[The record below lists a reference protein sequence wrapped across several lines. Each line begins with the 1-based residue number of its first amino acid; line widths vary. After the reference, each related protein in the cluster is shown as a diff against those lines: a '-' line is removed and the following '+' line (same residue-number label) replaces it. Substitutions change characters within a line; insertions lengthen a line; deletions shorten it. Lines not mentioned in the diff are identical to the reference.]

1 MDNFLR
7 LTNEGKQPNK
17 KTNSADTFVDKER
30 IQRLKRIFLPFWMR
44 GLEEQK
50 QNYNE
55 TSSTKR
61 PSKANIEPK

>member
-7 LTNEGKQPNK
+7 VPDEGKDQNR
-17 KTNSADTFVDKER
+17 KTNSANAYVDKER
-30 IQRLKRIFLPFWMR
+30 IQRLKRSFLPFWMR
-44 GLEEQK
+44 ELEEQK

-61 PSKANIEPK
+61 PSRANIQPK

>member
-1 MDNFLR
+1 MDNFLH
-7 LTNEGKQPNK
+7 LSDEGKDQNK

>member
-7 LTNEGKQPNK
+7 LTDERKQPNK
-17 KTNSADTFVDKER
+17 KIGSADTFVDKER